1 MKSKSTLL
9 TLALATALV
18 VTGINRSFAQEVAE
32 ASTTP
37 ALMLGFTGSSEGS
50 VANLQWIM
58 ENETNSKWFVI
69 ERAGAGGGF
78 DSIAVVLS
86 INNGNETTYNF
97 SDPSMLP
104 GSNTYRLREVDMG
117 DVQRYSKVITLMNNT
132 QLVTAK
138 MDIYPKPAIATI
150 NFTVTAPVAQPVLVQ
165 VYNLAGVM
173 LTATQ
178 QELQAGNNLQTVA
191 IGSLRAG
198 NYILKV
204 SSQTGSFQYVQPF
217 VKIN

>member
-1 MKSKSTLL
+1 
-9 TLALATALV
+9 
-18 VTGINRSFAQEVAE
+18 
-32 ASTTP
+32 
-37 ALMLGFTGSSEGS
+37 LG
-50 VANLQWIM
+50 
-58 ENETNSKWFVI
+58 
-69 ERAGAGGGF
+69 
-78 DSIAVVLS
+78 

-138 MDIYPKPAIATI
+138 MDIYPNPAIATI

>member
-1 MKSKSTLL
+1 MC
-9 TLALATALV
+9 
-18 VTGINRSFAQEVAE
+18 
-32 ASTTP
+32 
-37 ALMLGFTGSSEGS
+37 
-50 VANLQWIM
+50 
-58 ENETNSKWFVI
+58 
-69 ERAGAGGGF
+69 
-78 DSIAVVLS
+78 
-86 INNGNETTYNF
+86 
-97 SDPSMLP
+97 
-104 GSNTYRLREVDMG
+104 

-138 MDIYPKPAIATI
+138 MDIYPNPAIATI